1 MIILLLAP
9 RALSEEH
16 LIFQLLDTKHECYKI
31 FCADEL
37 HDDYSDEVLTHTW
50 SPSPSLL
57 GKEVEYAQIWSAG
70 KTLADLCPEKSKHR
84 FEKLNDRA
92 KVFLKTFFN
101 ARINLDDVCFYDCVP
116 EKFLLDYF
124 SLKNEITAEV
134 FKNCKKPANHD
145 FMRDLIFF
153 VNKISNQTLNI
164 DLSELDIADEKTGV
178 QKISLDK
185 NKIVYNPW
193 GTVTGRLTTQKDSF
207 PILTLNKGLRTC
219 LKPQNDVF
227 LELDYNASELRVL
240 LGLLDQDQ
248 PEEDLHSW
256 LAKEIFDDKY
266 TRDEVKKKVFAW
278 LYNPASKNKKLN
290 TFFDREAV
298 LEKYYDGFEMVTP
311 YGRTIRVDEDKA
323 LNYLIQ
329 SSSSDMM
336 LTAAMKLDKMLKSKK
351 SFVAFCIHDSIVLD
365 ISAEDK
371 ELVESMR
378 EEFSKTRFGDFR
390 TNMSLG
396 LDFGDMKRIA

>member
-1 MIILLLAP
+1 M
-9 RALSEEH
+9 
-16 LIFQLLDTKHECYKI
+16 IFQLLDTKHECYKI

-50 SPSPSLL
+50 APSPSLAD
-57 GKEVEYAQIWSAG
+57 KEVEYAQIWSGG

-84 FEKLNDRA
+84 FENLNERA

-124 SLKNEITAEV
+124 SLKNEIAADV
-134 FKNCKKPANHD
+134 FENYKKPLNHD

-153 VNKISNQTLNI
+153 VDRISNQTLNI
-164 DLSELDIADEKTGV
+164 DTSDLDMSDEKTGV

-185 NKIVYNPW
+185 NKVVYNPW
-193 GTVTGRLTTQKDSF
+193 GTVTGRLTTQKNSF
-207 PILTLNKGLRTC
+207 PILTLNKNLRKC

-240 LGLLDQDQ
+240 LGLLDQVQ

-256 LAKEIFDDKY
+256 LAKEVFDDKY
-266 TRDEVKKKVFAW
+266 TREEVKKKVFAW
-278 LYNPASKNKKLN
+278 LYNPTSKNKRLN
-290 TFFDREAV
+290 AFFDRQAV
-298 LEKYYDGFEMVTP
+298 LEKYYDGHKVVTP
-311 YGRTIRVDEDKA
+311 YDRTVDVDEEKA

-336 LTAAMKLDKMLKSKK
+336 LTAAMKLDKILSNKK

-365 ISAEDK
+365 IAAEDK
-371 ELVESMR
+371 ELVENMR
-378 EEFSKTRFGDFR
+378 EEFSKTRFGNFR

-396 LDFGDMKRIA
+396 LDFGDMKRIV

>member
-1 MIILLLAP
+1 M
-9 RALSEEH
+9 
-16 LIFQLLDTKHECYKI
+16 IFQLLDTKHECYKI

-50 SPSPSLL
+50 APSPSLTD
-57 GKEVEYAQIWSAG
+57 KEVEYAQIWSGG

-84 FEKLNDRA
+84 FENLNERA

-124 SLKNEITAEV
+124 SLKNEIAADV
-134 FKNCKKPANHD
+134 FENYKKPLNHD

-153 VNKISNQTLNI
+153 VDRISNQTLNI
-164 DLSELDIADEKTGV
+164 DTSDLDMSDEKTGV

-185 NKIVYNPW
+185 NKVVYNPW
-193 GTVTGRLTTQKDSF
+193 GTVTGRLTTQKNSF
-207 PILTLNKGLRTC
+207 PILTLNKNLRKC

-240 LGLLDQDQ
+240 LGLLDQAQ

-256 LAKEIFDDKY
+256 LAKEVFDDKY
-266 TRDEVKKKVFAW
+266 TREEVKKKVFAW
-278 LYNPASKNKKLN
+278 LYNPASKNKRLN
-290 TFFDREAV
+290 AFFDRQAV
-298 LEKYYDGFEMVTP
+298 LEKYYDGHKVVTP
-311 YGRTIRVDEDKA
+311 YDRTVDVDEEKA

-336 LTAAMKLDKMLKSKK
+336 LTAAMKLDKILSNKK

-365 ISAEDK
+365 IAAEDK
-371 ELVESMR
+371 ELVENMR
-378 EEFSKTRFGDFR
+378 EEFSKTRFGNFK

-396 LDFGDMKRIA
+396 LNFGDMKRIA

>member
-1 MIILLLAP
+1 M
-9 RALSEEH
+9 
-16 LIFQLLDTKHECYKI
+16 IFQLLDTKHECYKI

-37 HDDYSDEVLTHTW
+37 HYDYSDEVLTHTW
-50 SPSPSLL
+50 APSPSLTD
-57 GKEVEYAQIWSAG
+57 KEVEYAQIWSGG

-84 FEKLNDRA
+84 FENLNERA

-124 SLKNEITAEV
+124 SLKNEIAADV
-134 FKNCKKPANHD
+134 FENYKKPLNHD

-153 VNKISNQTLNI
+153 VDRISNQTLNI
-164 DLSELDIADEKTGV
+164 DTSDLDMSDEKTGV

-185 NKIVYNPW
+185 NKVVYNPW
-193 GTVTGRLTTQKDSF
+193 GTVTGRLTTQKNSF
-207 PILTLNKGLRTC
+207 PILTLNKNLRKC

-240 LGLLDQDQ
+240 LGLLDQAQ

-256 LAKEIFDDKY
+256 LAKEVFDDKY
-266 TRDEVKKKVFAW
+266 TREEVKKKVFAW
-278 LYNPASKNKKLN
+278 LYNPASKNKRLN
-290 TFFDREAV
+290 AFFDRQAV
-298 LEKYYDGFEMVTP
+298 LEKYYDGHKVVTP
-311 YGRTIRVDEDKA
+311 YDRTVDVDEEKA

-336 LTAAMKLDKMLKSKK
+336 LTAAMKLDKILSNKK

-365 ISAEDK
+365 IAAEDK
-371 ELVESMR
+371 ELVENMR
-378 EEFSKTRFGDFR
+378 EEFSKTRFGNFK

-396 LDFGDMKRIA
+396 LNFGDMKRIA

>member
-1 MIILLLAP
+1 M
-9 RALSEEH
+9 
-16 LIFQLLDTKHECYKI
+16 IFQLLDTKHECYKI

-50 SPSPSLL
+50 APSPSLAD
-57 GKEVEYAQIWSAG
+57 KEVEYAQIWSGG

-84 FEKLNDRA
+84 FENLNERA

-124 SLKNEITAEV
+124 SLKNEIAADV
-134 FKNCKKPANHD
+134 FENYKKPLNHD

-153 VNKISNQTLNI
+153 VDRISNQTLNI
-164 DLSELDIADEKTGV
+164 DTSDLDMSDEKTGV

-185 NKIVYNPW
+185 NKVVYNPW
-193 GTVTGRLTTQKDSF
+193 GTVTGRLTTQKNSF
-207 PILTLNKGLRTC
+207 PILTLNKNLRKC
-219 LKPQNDVF
+219 LTPQNDVF

-240 LGLLDQDQ
+240 LGLLDQVQ

-256 LAKEIFDDKY
+256 LAKEVFDDKY
-266 TRDEVKKKVFAW
+266 TREEVKKKVFAW
-278 LYNPASKNKKLN
+278 LYNPTSKNKRLN
-290 TFFDREAV
+290 AFFDRQAV
-298 LEKYYDGFEMVTP
+298 LEKYYDGHKVVTP
-311 YGRTIRVDEDKA
+311 YDRTVDVDEEKA

-336 LTAAMKLDKMLKSKK
+336 LTAAMKLDKILSNKK

-365 ISAEDK
+365 IAAEDK
-371 ELVESMR
+371 ELVENMR
-378 EEFSKTRFGDFR
+378 EEFSKTRFGNFR

-396 LDFGDMKRIA
+396 LDFGDMKRIV

>member
-1 MIILLLAP
+1 
-9 RALSEEH
+9 

-50 SPSPSLL
+50 APSPSLTD
-57 GKEVEYAQIWSAG
+57 KEVEYAQIWSGG

-84 FEKLNDRA
+84 FENLNERA

-124 SLKNEITAEV
+124 SLKNEIAADV
-134 FKNCKKPANHD
+134 FENYKKPLNHD

-153 VNKISNQTLNI
+153 VDRISNQTLNI
-164 DLSELDIADEKTGV
+164 DTSDLDMSDEKTGV

-185 NKIVYNPW
+185 NKVVYNPW
-193 GTVTGRLTTQKDSF
+193 GTVTGRLTTQKNSF
-207 PILTLNKGLRTC
+207 PILTLNKNLRKC

-240 LGLLDQDQ
+240 LGLLDQAQ

-256 LAKEIFDDKY
+256 LAKEVFDDKY
-266 TRDEVKKKVFAW
+266 TREEVKKKVFAW
-278 LYNPASKNKKLN
+278 LYNPASKNKRLN
-290 TFFDREAV
+290 AFFDRQAV
-298 LEKYYDGFEMVTP
+298 LEKYYDGHKVVTP
-311 YGRTIRVDEDKA
+311 YDRTVDVDEEKA

-336 LTAAMKLDKMLKSKK
+336 LTAAMKLDKILSNKK

-365 ISAEDK
+365 IAAEDK
-371 ELVESMR
+371 ELVENMR
-378 EEFSKTRFGDFR
+378 EEFSKTRFGNFR

-396 LDFGDMKRIA
+396 LDFGDMKRIV

>member
-1 MIILLLAP
+1 M
-9 RALSEEH
+9 
-16 LIFQLLDTKHECYKI
+16 IFQLLDTKHECYKI

-50 SPSPSLL
+50 APSPSLAD
-57 GKEVEYAQIWSAG
+57 KEVEYAQIWSGG

-84 FEKLNDRA
+84 FENLNERA

-124 SLKNEITAEV
+124 SLKNEIAADV
-134 FKNCKKPANHD
+134 FENYKKPLNHD

-153 VNKISNQTLNI
+153 VDRISNQTLNI
-164 DLSELDIADEKTGV
+164 DMSDLDMSDEKTGV

-185 NKIVYNPW
+185 NKVVYNPW
-193 GTVTGRLTTQKDSF
+193 GTVTGRLTTQKNSF
-207 PILTLNKGLRTC
+207 PILTLNKNLRKC
-219 LKPQNDVF
+219 LTPQNDVF

-240 LGLLDQDQ
+240 LGLLDQVQ

-256 LAKEIFDDKY
+256 LAKEVFDDKY
-266 TRDEVKKKVFAW
+266 TREEVKKKVFAW
-278 LYNPASKNKKLN
+278 LYNPTSKNKRLN
-290 TFFDREAV
+290 AFFDRQAV
-298 LEKYYDGFEMVTP
+298 LEKYYDGHKVVTP
-311 YGRTIRVDEDKA
+311 YDRTVDVDEEKA

-336 LTAAMKLDKMLKSKK
+336 LTAAMKLEKILSNKK

-365 ISAEDK
+365 IAAEDK
-371 ELVESMR
+371 ELVENMR
-378 EEFSKTRFGDFR
+378 EEFSKTRFGNFR

-396 LDFGDMKRIA
+396 LDFGDMKRIV

>member
-1 MIILLLAP
+1 M
-9 RALSEEH
+9 
-16 LIFQLLDTKHECYKI
+16 IFQLLDTKHECYKI

-50 SPSPSLL
+50 APSPSLAD
-57 GKEVEYAQIWSAG
+57 KEVEYAQIWSGG

-84 FEKLNDRA
+84 FENLNERA

-124 SLKNEITAEV
+124 SLKNEIAADV
-134 FKNCKKPANHD
+134 FENYKKPLNHD

-153 VNKISNQTLNI
+153 VDRISNQALNI
-164 DLSELDIADEKTGV
+164 DTSDLDMSDEKTGV

-185 NKIVYNPW
+185 NKVVYNPW
-193 GTVTGRLTTQKDSF
+193 GTVTGRLTTQKNSF
-207 PILTLNKGLRTC
+207 PILTLNKNLRKC

-240 LGLLDQDQ
+240 LGLLDQAQ

-256 LAKEIFDDKY
+256 LAKEVFDDKY
-266 TRDEVKKKVFAW
+266 TREEVKKKVFAW
-278 LYNPASKNKKLN
+278 LYNPASKNKRLN
-290 TFFDREAV
+290 AFFDRQAV
-298 LEKYYDGFEMVTP
+298 LEKYYDGHKVVTP
-311 YGRTIRVDEDKA
+311 YDRAVDVDEEKA

-336 LTAAMKLDKMLKSKK
+336 LTAAMKLDKILSNKK

-365 ISAEDK
+365 IAAEDK
-371 ELVESMR
+371 ELVENMR
-378 EEFSKTRFGDFR
+378 EEFSKTRFGNFR

-396 LDFGDMKRIA
+396 LDFGDMKRIV

>member
-1 MIILLLAP
+1 
-9 RALSEEH
+9 

-31 FCADEL
+31 FCADQL

-50 SPSPSLL
+50 APSPSLL
-57 GKEVEYAQIWSAG
+57 GKEVEYAQIWSGG

-84 FEKLNDRA
+84 FKNLNDKA

-124 SLKNEITAEV
+124 SLKNEIAADV
-134 FKNCKKPANHD
+134 FENYKKPLNHD
-145 FMRDLIFF
+145 FMRDLVFF
-153 VNKISNQTLNI
+153 VDRISNQTLNI
-164 DLSELDIADEKTGV
+164 DSAELDMSDEKTGA

-185 NKIVYNPW
+185 NKVIYNPW
-193 GTVTGRLTTQKDSF
+193 GTVTGRLTTQKNSF
-207 PILTLNKGLRTC
+207 PILTLNKNLRKC

-240 LGLLDQDQ
+240 LGLLEQAQ

-256 LAKEIFDDKY
+256 LAKEVFDDKY
-266 TRDEVKKKVFAW
+266 TREQVKKKVFAW
-278 LYNPASKNKKLN
+278 LYNPTSKNKRLN
-290 TFFDREAV
+290 TFFDRQAV
-298 LEKYYDGFEMVTP
+298 LEKYYDGHKVDTP
-311 YGRTIRVDEDKA
+311 YYRTVKVDEEKA

-336 LTAAMKLDKMLKSKK
+336 LTAAMKLDKMLKNKK

-371 ELVESMR
+371 ELVENLR
-378 EEFSKTRFGDFR
+378 QEFSKTRFGNFR

-396 LDFGDMKRIA
+396 MDFGDMKRIA

>member
-1 MIILLLAP
+1 M
-9 RALSEEH
+9 
-16 LIFQLLDTKHECYKI
+16 IFQLLDTKHECYKI

-50 SPSPSLL
+50 APSPSLAD
-57 GKEVEYAQIWSAG
+57 KEVEYAQIWSGG

-84 FEKLNDRA
+84 FENLNERA

-124 SLKNEITAEV
+124 SLKNEIAADV
-134 FKNCKKPANHD
+134 FENYKKPLNHD

-153 VNKISNQTLNI
+153 VDRISNQTLNI
-164 DLSELDIADEKTGV
+164 DTSDLDMSDEKTGV

-185 NKIVYNPW
+185 NKVVYNPW
-193 GTVTGRLTTQKDSF
+193 GTVTGRLTTQKNSF
-207 PILTLNKGLRTC
+207 PILTLNKNLRKC
-219 LKPQNDVF
+219 LTPQNDVF

-240 LGLLDQDQ
+240 LGLLDQVQ

-256 LAKEIFDDKY
+256 LAKEVFDDKY
-266 TRDEVKKKVFAW
+266 TREEVKKKVFAW
-278 LYNPASKNKKLN
+278 LYNPASKNKRLN
-290 TFFDREAV
+290 AFFDRQAV
-298 LEKYYDGFEMVTP
+298 LEKYYDGHKVVTP
-311 YGRTIRVDEDKA
+311 YDRTVDVDEEKA

-336 LTAAMKLDKMLKSKK
+336 LTAAMKLDKILSNKK

-365 ISAEDK
+365 IAAEDK
-371 ELVESMR
+371 ELVENMR
-378 EEFSKTRFGDFR
+378 EEFSKTRFGNFR

-396 LDFGDMKRIA
+396 LDFGDMKRIV

>member
-1 MIILLLAP
+1 
-9 RALSEEH
+9 

-50 SPSPSLL
+50 APSPSLAD
-57 GKEVEYAQIWSAG
+57 KEVEYAQIWSGG

-84 FEKLNDRA
+84 FENLNERA

-124 SLKNEITAEV
+124 SLKNEIAADV
-134 FKNCKKPANHD
+134 FENYKKPLNHD

-153 VNKISNQTLNI
+153 VDRISNQTLNI
-164 DLSELDIADEKTGV
+164 DMSDLDMSDEKTGV

-185 NKIVYNPW
+185 NKVVYNPW
-193 GTVTGRLTTQKDSF
+193 GTVTGRLTTQKNSF
-207 PILTLNKGLRTC
+207 PILTLNKNLRKC

-240 LGLLDQDQ
+240 LGLLDQVQ

-256 LAKEIFDDKY
+256 LAKEVFDDKY
-266 TRDEVKKKVFAW
+266 TREEVKKKVFAW
-278 LYNPASKNKKLN
+278 LYNPTSKNKRLN
-290 TFFDREAV
+290 AFFDRQAV
-298 LEKYYDGFEMVTP
+298 LEKYYDGHKVVTP
-311 YGRTIRVDEDKA
+311 YDRTVDVDEEKA

-336 LTAAMKLDKMLKSKK
+336 LTAAMKLDKILSNKK

-365 ISAEDK
+365 IAAEDK
-371 ELVESMR
+371 ELVENMR
-378 EEFSKTRFGDFR
+378 EEFSKTRFGNFR

-396 LDFGDMKRIA
+396 LDFGDMKRIV

>member
-1 MIILLLAP
+1 M
-9 RALSEEH
+9 
-16 LIFQLLDTKHECYKI
+16 IFQLLDTKHECYKI

-50 SPSPSLL
+50 APSPSLAD
-57 GKEVEYAQIWSAG
+57 KEVEYAQIWSGG

-84 FEKLNDRA
+84 FENLNERA

-124 SLKNEITAEV
+124 SLKNEIAADV
-134 FKNCKKPANHD
+134 FENYKKPLNHD

-153 VNKISNQTLNI
+153 VDRISNQALNI
-164 DLSELDIADEKTGV
+164 DTSDLDMSDEKTGV

-185 NKIVYNPW
+185 NKVVYNPW
-193 GTVTGRLTTQKDSF
+193 GTVTGRLTTQKNSF
-207 PILTLNKGLRTC
+207 PILTLNKNLRKC

-240 LGLLDQDQ
+240 LGLLDQAQ

-256 LAKEIFDDKY
+256 LAKEVFDDKY
-266 TRDEVKKKVFAW
+266 TREEVKKKVFAW
-278 LYNPASKNKKLN
+278 LYNPASKNKRLN
-290 TFFDREAV
+290 AFFDRQAV
-298 LEKYYDGFEMVTP
+298 LEKYYDGHKVVTP
-311 YGRTIRVDEDKA
+311 YDRTVDVDEEKA

-336 LTAAMKLDKMLKSKK
+336 LTAAMKLDKILSNKK

-365 ISAEDK
+365 IAAEDK
-371 ELVESMR
+371 ELVENMR
-378 EEFSKTRFGDFR
+378 EEFSKTRFGNFR

-396 LDFGDMKRIA
+396 LDFGDMKRIV

>member
-1 MIILLLAP
+1 M
-9 RALSEEH
+9 
-16 LIFQLLDTKHECYKI
+16 IFQLLDTKHECYKI

-50 SPSPSLL
+50 APSPSLAD
-57 GKEVEYAQIWSAG
+57 KEVEYAQIWSGG

-84 FEKLNDRA
+84 FENLNERA

-124 SLKNEITAEV
+124 SLKNEIAADV
-134 FKNCKKPANHD
+134 FENYKKPLNHD

-153 VNKISNQTLNI
+153 VDRISNQTLNI
-164 DLSELDIADEKTGV
+164 DTSDLDMSDEKTGV

-185 NKIVYNPW
+185 NKVVYNPW
-193 GTVTGRLTTQKDSF
+193 GTVTGRLTTQKNSF
-207 PILTLNKGLRTC
+207 PILTLNKNLRKC
-219 LKPQNDVF
+219 LTPQNDVF

-240 LGLLDQDQ
+240 LGLLDQAQ

-256 LAKEIFDDKY
+256 LAKEVFDDKY
-266 TRDEVKKKVFAW
+266 TREEVKKKVFAW
-278 LYNPASKNKKLN
+278 LYNPASKNKRLN
-290 TFFDREAV
+290 AFFDRQAV
-298 LEKYYDGFEMVTP
+298 LEKYYDGHKVVTP
-311 YGRTIRVDEDKA
+311 YDRTVDVDEEKA

-336 LTAAMKLDKMLKSKK
+336 LTAAIKLDKMLKNKK

-365 ISAEDK
+365 IAAEDK

-378 EEFSKTRFGDFR
+378 EEFSKTRFGNFR

-396 LDFGDMKRIA
+396 LNFGDMKRIA

>member
-1 MIILLLAP
+1 M
-9 RALSEEH
+9 
-16 LIFQLLDTKHECYKI
+16 IFQLLDTKHECYKI

-50 SPSPSLL
+50 APSPSLAD
-57 GKEVEYAQIWSAG
+57 KEVEYAQIWSGG

-84 FEKLNDRA
+84 FENLNERA

-124 SLKNEITAEV
+124 SLKNEIAADV
-134 FKNCKKPANHD
+134 FENYKKPLNHD

-153 VNKISNQTLNI
+153 VDRISNQTLNI
-164 DLSELDIADEKTGV
+164 DMSDLDMSDEKTGV

-185 NKIVYNPW
+185 NKVVYNPW
-193 GTVTGRLTTQKDSF
+193 GTVTGRLTTQKNSF
-207 PILTLNKGLRTC
+207 PILTLNKNLRKC

-240 LGLLDQDQ
+240 LGLLDQVQ

-256 LAKEIFDDKY
+256 LAKEVFDDKY
-266 TRDEVKKKVFAW
+266 TREEVKKKVFAW
-278 LYNPASKNKKLN
+278 LYNPTSKNKRLN
-290 TFFDREAV
+290 AFFDRQAV
-298 LEKYYDGFEMVTP
+298 LEKYYDGHKVVTP
-311 YGRTIRVDEDKA
+311 YDRTVDVDEEKA

-336 LTAAMKLDKMLKSKK
+336 LTAAMKLEKILSNKK

-365 ISAEDK
+365 IAAEDK
-371 ELVESMR
+371 ELVENMR
-378 EEFSKTRFGDFR
+378 EEFSKTRFGNFR

-396 LDFGDMKRIA
+396 LDFGDMKRIV

>member
-1 MIILLLAP
+1 
-9 RALSEEH
+9 

-50 SPSPSLL
+50 APSPSLAD
-57 GKEVEYAQIWSAG
+57 KEVEYAQIWSGG

-84 FEKLNDRA
+84 FENLNERA

-124 SLKNEITAEV
+124 SLKNEIAADV
-134 FKNCKKPANHD
+134 FENYKKPLNHD

-153 VNKISNQTLNI
+153 VDRISNQTLNI
-164 DLSELDIADEKTGV
+164 DTSDLDMSDEKTGV

-185 NKIVYNPW
+185 NKVVYNPW
-193 GTVTGRLTTQKDSF
+193 GTVTGRLTTQKNSF
-207 PILTLNKGLRTC
+207 PILTLNKNLRKC
-219 LKPQNDVF
+219 LTPQNDVF

-240 LGLLDQDQ
+240 LGLLDQAQ

-256 LAKEIFDDKY
+256 LAKEVFDDKY
-266 TRDEVKKKVFAW
+266 TREEVKKKVFAW
-278 LYNPASKNKKLN
+278 LYNPASKNKRLN
-290 TFFDREAV
+290 AFFDRQAV
-298 LEKYYDGFEMVTP
+298 LEKYYDGHKVVTP
-311 YGRTIRVDEDKA
+311 YDRTVDVDEEKA

-336 LTAAMKLDKMLKSKK
+336 LTAAIKLDKMLKNKK

-365 ISAEDK
+365 IAAEDK

-378 EEFSKTRFGDFR
+378 EEFSKTRFGNFR

-396 LDFGDMKRIA
+396 LNFGDMKRIA

>member
-1 MIILLLAP
+1 M
-9 RALSEEH
+9 
-16 LIFQLLDTKHECYKI
+16 IFQLLDTKHECYKI

-50 SPSPSLL
+50 APSPSLAD
-57 GKEVEYAQIWSAG
+57 KEVEYAQIWSGG

-84 FEKLNDRA
+84 FENLNERA

-124 SLKNEITAEV
+124 SLKNEIAADV
-134 FKNCKKPANHD
+134 FENYKKPLNHD

-153 VNKISNQTLNI
+153 VDRISNQTLNI
-164 DLSELDIADEKTGV
+164 DTSDLDMSDEKTGV

-185 NKIVYNPW
+185 NKVVYNPW
-193 GTVTGRLTTQKDSF
+193 GTVTGRLTTQKNSF
-207 PILTLNKGLRTC
+207 PILTLNKNLRKC

-240 LGLLDQDQ
+240 LGLLDQAQ

-256 LAKEIFDDKY
+256 LAKEVFDDKY
-266 TRDEVKKKVFAW
+266 TREEVKKKVFAW
-278 LYNPASKNKKLN
+278 LYNPASKNKRLN
-290 TFFDREAV
+290 AFFDRQAV
-298 LEKYYDGFEMVTP
+298 LEKYYDGHKVVTP
-311 YGRTIRVDEDKA
+311 YDRTVDVDEEKA

-336 LTAAMKLDKMLKSKK
+336 LTAAMKLDKILSNKK

-365 ISAEDK
+365 IAAEDK
-371 ELVESMR
+371 ELVENMR
-378 EEFSKTRFGDFR
+378 EEFSKTRFGNFR

-396 LDFGDMKRIA
+396 LDFGDMKRIV

>member
-1 MIILLLAP
+1 M
-9 RALSEEH
+9 
-16 LIFQLLDTKHECYKI
+16 IFQLLDTKHECYKI

-50 SPSPSLL
+50 APSPSLAD
-57 GKEVEYAQIWSAG
+57 KEVEYAQIWSGG

-84 FEKLNDRA
+84 FENLNERA

-124 SLKNEITAEV
+124 SLKNEIAADV
-134 FKNCKKPANHD
+134 FENYKKPLNHD

-153 VNKISNQTLNI
+153 VDRISNQTLNI
-164 DLSELDIADEKTGV
+164 DTSDLDMSDEKTGV

-185 NKIVYNPW
+185 NKVVYNPW
-193 GTVTGRLTTQKDSF
+193 GTVTGRLTTQKNSF
-207 PILTLNKGLRTC
+207 PILTLNKNLRKC

-240 LGLLDQDQ
+240 LGLLDQAQ

-256 LAKEIFDDKY
+256 LAKEVFDDKY
-266 TRDEVKKKVFAW
+266 TREEVKKKVFAW
-278 LYNPASKNKKLN
+278 LYNPASKNKRLN
-290 TFFDREAV
+290 AFFDRQAV
-298 LEKYYDGFEMVTP
+298 LEKYYDGHKVVTP
-311 YGRTIRVDEDKA
+311 YDRTVDVDEEKA

-336 LTAAMKLDKMLKSKK
+336 LTAAMKLDKILSNKK

-365 ISAEDK
+365 IAAEDK
-371 ELVESMR
+371 ELVENMR
-378 EEFSKTRFGDFR
+378 EEFSKTRFGNFK

-396 LDFGDMKRIA
+396 LNFGDMKRIA

>member
-1 MIILLLAP
+1 M
-9 RALSEEH
+9 
-16 LIFQLLDTKHECYKI
+16 IFQLLDTKHECYKI

-50 SPSPSLL
+50 APSPSLAD
-57 GKEVEYAQIWSAG
+57 KEVEYAQIWSGG

-84 FEKLNDRA
+84 FENLNERA
-92 KVFLKTFFN
+92 RVFLKTFFN

-124 SLKNEITAEV
+124 SLKNEIAADV
-134 FKNCKKPANHD
+134 FENYKKPLNHD

-153 VNKISNQTLNI
+153 VDRISNQTLNI
-164 DLSELDIADEKTGV
+164 DTSDLDMSDEKTGA

-185 NKIVYNPW
+185 NKVVYNPW
-193 GTVTGRLTTQKDSF
+193 GTVTGRLTTQKNSF
-207 PILTLNKGLRTC
+207 PILTLNKNLRKC

-240 LGLLDQDQ
+240 LGLLDQAQ

-256 LAKEIFDDKY
+256 LAKEVFDDKY
-266 TRDEVKKKVFAW
+266 TREEVKKKVFAW
-278 LYNPASKNKKLN
+278 LYNPASKNKRLN
-290 TFFDREAV
+290 AFFDRQAV
-298 LEKYYDGFEMVTP
+298 LQKYYDGHKVVTP
-311 YGRTIRVDEDKA
+311 YDRTVDVDEEKA

-336 LTAAMKLDKMLKSKK
+336 LTAAMKLDKILSNKK

-365 ISAEDK
+365 IAAEDK
-371 ELVESMR
+371 ELVENMR
-378 EEFSKTRFGDFR
+378 EEFSKTRFGNFR

-396 LDFGDMKRIA
+396 LNFGDMKRIV